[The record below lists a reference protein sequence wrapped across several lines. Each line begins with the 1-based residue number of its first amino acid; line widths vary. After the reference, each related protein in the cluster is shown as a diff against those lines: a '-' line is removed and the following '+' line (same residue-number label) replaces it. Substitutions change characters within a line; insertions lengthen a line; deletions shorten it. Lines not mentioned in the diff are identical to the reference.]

1 MSAAYTLTPKDSPHR
16 AYRSMS
22 EIARHADPHIVLR
35 GVWDTRT
42 NQLTVIATLRVEMS
56 MAISGEIM
64 GSYDAYFPVE
74 ETLTK
79 HIEYGL
85 KQAARDWADQSD
97 CR

>member
-1 MSAAYTLTPKDSPHR
+1 MSAPFTITGDDVPHR

-35 GVWDTRT
+35 GVWDRIH
-42 NQLTVIATLRVEMS
+42 NQLTVTATLRVEMS

-74 ETLTK
+74 ETVAK

-85 KQAARDWADQSD
+85 RQAARDWFDNHDS
-97 CR
+97 R